1 MFLDPDTYHRPTC
14 IIPATLVWVLLI
26 CWRLFSMVFI
36 MGYSSDSTII
46 VINGIIE
53 LRWLLISLLF
63 AFYPTM
69 LTGDRVLQ

>member
-1 MFLDPDTYHRPTC
+1 
-14 IIPATLVWVLLI
+14 
-26 CWRLFSMVFI
+26 
-36 MGYSSDSTII
+36 MGYSSNSTII